1 MTDKVDIDA
10 ESARSPR
17 QGEEMNATEVDLWFV
32 REVLPLEATLLQ
44 YLHHH
49 WRDQS
54 EVADLCQDV
63 YVRVY
68 ERAREEL
75 PSPVR
80 PFVFAVA
87 RNLLI
92 DRLRHEQVVPIEA
105 ASDVDAL
112 SIEMDE
118 PGPDRTVMARDT
130 LRRVMDALDRLPP
143 RARDVVVA
151 RQLDGLSRR
160 QIAERMGISEETV
173 KWHLATGMNALADLF
188 YAATGESRRRK

>member
-1 MTDKVDIDA
+1 MTDKVDFYA

-17 QGEEMNATEVDLWFV
+17 QGREMNATEVDLWFV

-92 DRLRHEQVVPIEA
+92 DRLRHEQVIPIEA

-112 SIEMDE
+112 GIEMDE
-118 PGPDRTVMARDT
+118 PGPDRTVMARYT
-130 LRRVMDALDRLPP
+130 
-143 RARDVVVA
+143 
-151 RQLDGLSRR
+151 
-160 QIAERMGISEETV
+160 
-173 KWHLATGMNALADLF
+173 
-188 YAATGESRRRK
+188 RRRGWEAL

>member
-1 MTDKVDIDA
+1 MTDKADTHA
-10 ESARSPR
+10 ESTGSGRTRADMSAS
-17 QGEEMNATEVDLWFV
+17 GVDLWFV

-49 WRDQS
+49 WRNHS

-68 ERAREEL
+68 ESARKQL
-75 PSPVR
+75 PDPVK
-80 PFVFAVA
+80 PFVFAIA

-92 DRLRHEQVVPIEA
+92 DRLRHEQVIPIEA
-105 ASDVDAL
+105 VSDVEALNVAMDA
-112 SIEMDE
+112 
-118 PGPDRTVMARDT
+118 PGPDRAVLARDA
-130 LRRVMDALDRLPP
+130 LRRVLDALDRLPP
-143 RARDVVVA
+143 RSREVVIA

-160 QIAERMGISEETV
+160 EIAERMGISEETV

-188 YAATGESRRRK
+188 YGPSELRRRP